1 MEYKEKTDKELLA
14 EIPARLLNWYDTC
27 RRILPW
33 REDPAPYRVWVSE
46 IMLQQTR
53 VEAVKP
59 HYERFLSELPTVQ
72 ALAEA
77 PEELILKLWEGLGYY
92 NRVRNLQKGARQ
104 VMEKHGGEI
113 PASFEELRSLPGI
126 GEYTAGAIAS
136 IAFGIPVPAV
146 DGNVLRVFSR
156 LLAREDD
163 ILDANVKKRME
174 KEVAGII
181 PPDRA
186 GDFNQSLMELGAT
199 VCLPNGAPK
208 CGECPLMEI
217 CLAHRLGLE
226 ETLPKKSPK
235 KARKIEERT
244 VFLLTCNGKLALCR
258 RPEKGLLAGLWEL
271 PGVTGKLD
279 EKGAAQQVQSWGL
292 NAENLQKLSAAKHI
306 FTHVEW
312 RMTGW
317 AGEVKEESPDFLW
330 ADREELAQGITLP
343 SAFRAYFP
351 EMERRLEQGGKR

>member
-1 MEYKEKTDKELLA
+1 MEYREKTDSELLE

-27 RRILPW
+27 RRVLPW

-59 HYERFLSELPTVQ
+59 YYERFLSQLPTVK

-77 PEELILKLWEGLGYY
+77 PEEQLLKLWEGLGYY

-104 VMEKHGGEI
+104 VMERFGGEI
-113 PASFEELRSLPGI
+113 PASFEELHSLPGI

-163 ILDANVKKRME
+163 ILDPKVKKRME
-174 KEVAGII
+174 REVAAII
-181 PPDRA
+181 PRDRA

-199 VCLPNGAPK
+199 VCLPNGTPK
-208 CGECPLMEI
+208 CEECPLAEL
-217 CLAHRLGLE
+217 CRAHRLGCE
-226 ETLPKKSPK
+226 ESLPKKAAK

-244 VFLLTCNGKLALCR
+244 VFLLTCQGKAALCR
-258 RPEKGLLAGLWEL
+258 RPEQGLLAGLWEL

-279 EKGAAQQVQSWGL
+279 EKGAAEQVKAWGL
-292 NAENLQKLSAAKHI
+292 QAQKLKKLPEAKHI

-312 RMTGW
+312 NMTGW
-317 AGEVKEESPDFLW
+317 AGEVKEELPQFLW
-330 ADREELAQGITLP
+330 ADREKLEQEIALP

-351 EMERRLEQGGKR
+351 EMEKRLDSYGGR